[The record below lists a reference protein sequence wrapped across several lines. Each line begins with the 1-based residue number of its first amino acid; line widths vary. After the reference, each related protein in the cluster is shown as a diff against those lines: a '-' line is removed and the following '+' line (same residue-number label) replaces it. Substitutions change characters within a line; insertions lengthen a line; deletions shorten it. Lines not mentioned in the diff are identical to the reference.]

1 MREIL
6 TASGDIEHNPP
17 VAWYR
22 QVNNMTAQ
30 LEDTAQLFLGQRLQ
44 CAQCHHHPF
53 EKWSQQD
60 YYSFG
65 AFFSTLAKKP
75 GSLPGEEVVYH
86 KRGNP
91 SATNKKTK
99 QPVKPA
105 GLGTTLVSLTPDDD
119 PRDALV
125 DWMTAKENRFFARA
139 LVNRYWKHFF
149 GRGLVDPEDDM
160 RDTNPPTN
168 PELLDALAKDFI
180 AKGYDLKQLVRTV
193 TTSATYQLSAI
204 PNDYNG
210 PDRNYFSRFYPR
222 RLTAEVLLDSV
233 NQVIKAQSKFDG
245 LPVGMRALQL
255 PDNGFNASS
264 YFLTVFGRPEGSTSC
279 ECERSQGA
287 SLAQSLHL
295 LNSKDLQEKI
305 ASDKGYAAQLAADS
319 SDSDNKKVSDLYLT
333 AFARQPEGGELET
346 ALHHIEKKTADKKE
360 KEQVTAKRQA
370 YEDIIWALI
379 NTKEFLFN
387 H

>member
-1 MREIL
+1 M
-6 TASGDIEHNPP
+6 
-17 VAWYR
+17 
-22 QVNNMTAQ
+22 
-30 LEDTAQLFLGQRLQ
+30 
-44 CAQCHHHPF
+44 
-53 EKWSQQD
+53 
-60 YYSFG
+60 
-65 AFFSTLAKKP
+65 
-75 GSLPGEEVVYH
+75 
-86 KRGNP
+86 
-91 SATNKKTK
+91 
-99 QPVKPA
+99 
-105 GLGTTLVSLTPDDD
+105 
-119 PRDALV
+119 
-125 DWMTAKENRFFARA
+125 
-139 LVNRYWKHFF
+139 
-149 GRGLVDPEDDM
+149 DPEDDM

-168 PELLDALAKDFI
+168 PELLDALAKDFV
-180 AKGYDLKQLVRTV
+180 ANGYDLKKLVRTV

-333 AFARQPEGGELET
+333 AFARQPEGRELET

-360 KEQVTAKRQA
+360 KEQVAAKRQA